1 MQVVDLQSVEKV
13 APRTFAGAFVPKMLD
28 FGLARLRMTWSF
40 LQDLSRAV
48 PRFSRGPVAGNHRQH
63 FFDPT
68 RPNTAT
74 ISDRI
79 EKKHFFRS
87 DRGW

>member
-1 MQVVDLQSVEKV
+1 
-13 APRTFAGAFVPKMLD
+13 MLD
-28 FGLARLRMTWSF
+28 IGVPRLSMMAWSF

-68 RPNTAT
+68 G
-74 ISDRI
+74 SDI
-79 EKKHFFRS
+79 ILEKNVFFGPIGDYDAVGS
-87 DRGW
+87 KKC